1 MIYMTNKI
9 VAIQGDNLKK
19 INIKTDTTI
28 FLANEAQNKGYKLF
42 YYYPENLSNI
52 RGKTVSEGYFI
63 KIDYSKKKFYKI
75 LKKSKLDLSFAK
87 YILIR
92 QDPPFNLEYIST
104 TLMLDRIKDK
114 TKIINDPTSVRNI
127 SEKFYSINFLKFMPP
142 TIFTKDLKLIKK
154 FYKENNK
161 IVIKP
166 IHGYAGKDILFI
178 DRNFNQ
184 KTIKTYI
191 KKIGHVMAQK
201 FLPLVKH
208 GDKRVFILNGKV
220 KGAIKRVPSKGSIL
234 SNISQ
239 GGSALK
245 TKLNKKELYISKV
258 IAKKL
263 KKNNIFFAGIDLISN
278 YLIGDINVTSPTG
291 LPQYKDLTGINLAK
305 NYWDEVKKLK

>member
-1 MIYMTNKI
+1 MQKI
-9 VAIQGDNLKK
+9 IAIQANSVDL
-19 INIKTDTTI
+19 INIETDTTLQ
-28 FLANEAQNKGYKLF
+28 LALEAQKRSYQIYWYETKDLSLIKGKVYAKAKKVIF
-42 YYYPENLSNI
+42 FEN
-52 RGKTVSEGYFI
+52 RKKYF
-63 KIDYSKKKFYKI
+63 KI
-75 LKKSKLDLSFAK
+75 LKYVNLDLSKAN

-92 QDPPFNLEYIST
+92 QNPPFNMDYITSTLYLENIS
-104 TLMLDRIKDK
+104 KK
-114 TKIINDPTSVRNI
+114 VKILNNPISVRNI

-178 DRNFNQ
+178 DRNFNE
-184 KTIKTYI
+184 KIIKRYI
-191 KKIGHVMAQK
+191 KKIGHVMVQK

-220 KGAIKRVPSKGSIL
+220 KGAIRRVPSKGSIL

-291 LPQYKDLTGINLAK
+291 LPQYKNLTGINLAK

>member
-1 MIYMTNKI
+1 MQKI
-9 VAIQGDNLKK
+9 IAIQANSVDL
-19 INIKTDTTI
+19 INIETDTTLQ
-28 FLANEAQNKGYKLF
+28 LALEAQKRSYQIYWYETKDLSLIKGKVYAKAKKVIF
-42 YYYPENLSNI
+42 FEN
-52 RGKTVSEGYFI
+52 RKKYF
-63 KIDYSKKKFYKI
+63 KI
-75 LKKSKLDLSFAK
+75 LKFVNLDLSKAN

-92 QDPPFNLEYIST
+92 QNPPFNMDYITSTLYLENIP
-104 TLMLDRIKDK
+104 KK
-114 TKIINDPTSVRNI
+114 VKILNNPISVRNI

-142 TIFTKDLKLIKK
+142 TIITKDLKLIKK

-178 DRNFNQ
+178 DRNFNEN
-184 KTIKTYI
+184 TIKRYI
-191 KKIGHVMAQK
+191 KKIGHVMVQK

-220 KGAIKRVPSKGSIL
+220 KGAIRRVPSKGSIL

-245 TKLNKKELYISKV
+245 TKLNKKELHISKV

>member
-1 MIYMTNKI
+1 MQKI
-9 VAIQGDNLKK
+9 IAIQANSVEL
-19 INIKTDTTI
+19 INIETDTTLQ
-28 FLANEAQNKGYKLF
+28 LALEAQKRSYQIYWYETKDLSLIKGKVYAKAKKVIF
-42 YYYPENLSNI
+42 FEN
-52 RGKTVSEGYFI
+52 RKKYFN
-63 KIDYSKKKFYKI
+63 I
-75 LKKSKLDLSFAK
+75 LKHVNLDLSKAN

-92 QDPPFNLEYIST
+92 QNPPFNMDYITSTLYLENIP
-104 TLMLDRIKDK
+104 KK
-114 TKIINDPTSVRNI
+114 VKILNSPISVRNI

-142 TIFTKDLKLIKK
+142 TIFTKDLELIKK
-154 FYKENNK
+154 FYKENSK

-178 DRNFNQ
+178 DRNFN
-184 KTIKTYI
+184 KNIIKRYI
-191 KKIGHVMAQK
+191 KKIGHVMVQK

-220 KGAIKRVPSKGSIL
+220 KGAIRRVPSKGSIL

-245 TKLNKKELYISKV
+245 TKLNKKELYISNF

-305 NYWDEVKKLK
+305 NYWDEAKKLK

>member
-1 MIYMTNKI
+1 MQKI
-9 VAIQGDNLKK
+9 IAIQANSVDL
-19 INIKTDTTI
+19 INIETDTTLQ
-28 FLANEAQNKGYKLF
+28 LALEAQKRSYQIYWYETKDLSLLKGKVYAKAKKVIF
-42 YYYPENLSNI
+42 FEN
-52 RGKTVSEGYFI
+52 RKKYFN
-63 KIDYSKKKFYKI
+63 I
-75 LKKSKLDLSFAK
+75 LKHVNLDLSKAN

-92 QDPPFNLEYIST
+92 QNPPFNMDYITSTLYLENIP
-104 TLMLDRIKDK
+104 KK
-114 TKIINDPTSVRNI
+114 VKILNNPISVRNI

-142 TIFTKDLKLIKK
+142 TIFTKDLELIKK
-154 FYKENNK
+154 FYKENGK

-178 DRNFNQ
+178 DRNFN
-184 KTIKTYI
+184 KNIIKRYI
-191 KKIGHVMAQK
+191 KKIGHVMVQK

-220 KGAIKRVPSKGSIL
+220 KGAIRRVPSKGSIL

-291 LPQYKDLTGINLAK
+291 LPQYKNLTGINLSK

>member
-1 MIYMTNKI
+1 MQKI
-9 VAIQGDNLKK
+9 IAIQANSVDL
-19 INIKTDTTI
+19 INIETDTTLQ
-28 FLANEAQNKGYKLF
+28 LALEAQKRSYQIYWYETKDLSLIKGKVYAKAKKVIF
-42 YYYPENLSNI
+42 FEN
-52 RGKTVSEGYFI
+52 RKKYF
-63 KIDYSKKKFYKI
+63 KI
-75 LKKSKLDLSFAK
+75 LKHVNLDLSKAN

-92 QDPPFNLEYIST
+92 QNPPFNMDYITSTLYLENIP
-104 TLMLDRIKDK
+104 KK
-114 TKIINDPTSVRNI
+114 VKILNNPISVRNI
-127 SEKFYSINFLKFMPP
+127 SEKFYSSNFLKFMPP

-178 DRNFNQ
+178 DRNFNEE
-184 KTIKTYI
+184 TIKIYI
-191 KKIGHVMAQK
+191 KKIGHVMVQK

-220 KGAIKRVPSKGSIL
+220 KGAIRRVPSKGSIL

-245 TKLNKKELYISKV
+245 TKLNKKELHISKV

-291 LPQYKDLTGINLAK
+291 LTQYKDLTGINLAE

>member
-1 MIYMTNKI
+1 MQKI
-9 VAIQGDNLKK
+9 IAIQANSVDL
-19 INIKTDTTI
+19 INIETDTTLQ
-28 FLANEAQNKGYKLF
+28 LALEAQKRSYQIYWYETKDLSLIKGKVYAKAKKVIF
-42 YYYPENLSNI
+42 FEN
-52 RGKTVSEGYFI
+52 RKKYF
-63 KIDYSKKKFYKI
+63 KI
-75 LKKSKLDLSFAK
+75 LKYVNLDLSKAN

-92 QDPPFNLEYIST
+92 QNPPFNMDYITSTLYLENIP
-104 TLMLDRIKDK
+104 KK
-114 TKIINDPTSVRNI
+114 VKILNNPISVRNI

-178 DRNFNQ
+178 DRNFNE
-184 KTIKTYI
+184 KIIKRYI
-191 KKIGHVMAQK
+191 KKIGHVMVQK

-220 KGAIKRVPSKGSIL
+220 KGAIRRVPSKGSIL

-245 TKLNKKELYISKV
+245 TKLNKKELNISKV

-291 LPQYKDLTGINLAK
+291 LPQYKDLTGINLAE

>member
-1 MIYMTNKI
+1 MQKI
-9 VAIQGDNLKK
+9 IAIQANSVDL
-19 INIKTDTTI
+19 INIETDTTLQ
-28 FLANEAQNKGYKLF
+28 LALEAQKRSYQIYWYETKDLSLLKGKVYAKAKKVIF
-42 YYYPENLSNI
+42 FEN
-52 RGKTVSEGYFI
+52 RKKYFN
-63 KIDYSKKKFYKI
+63 I
-75 LKKSKLDLSFAK
+75 LKHVNLDLSKAN

-92 QDPPFNLEYIST
+92 QNPPFNMDYITSTLYLENIP
-104 TLMLDRIKDK
+104 KK
-114 TKIINDPTSVRNI
+114 VKILNNPISVRNI

-178 DRNFNQ
+178 DRNFNE
-184 KTIKTYI
+184 KTINRYI
-191 KKIGHVMAQK
+191 KKIGHVMVQK

-220 KGAIKRVPSKGSIL
+220 KGAIRRVPSKGSIL

-291 LPQYKDLTGINLAK
+291 LPQYKNLTGINLAK

>member
-1 MIYMTNKI
+1 MQKI
-9 VAIQGDNLKK
+9 IAIQANSVDL
-19 INIKTDTTI
+19 INIETDTTLQ
-28 FLANEAQNKGYKLF
+28 LALEAQKRSYQIYWQETKDLSLIKGTVYAKAKKVIF
-42 YYYPENLSNI
+42 FEN
-52 RGKTVSEGYFI
+52 RKKYF
-63 KIDYSKKKFYKI
+63 KI
-75 LKKSKLDLSFAK
+75 LKHVNLDLSK
-87 YILIR
+87 TNYILIR
-92 QDPPFNLEYIST
+92 QNPPFNMDYITSTLYLEN
-104 TLMLDRIKDK
+104 LPKK
-114 TKIINDPTSVRNI
+114 VKILNNPISVRNI

-154 FYKENNK
+154 FYKKNNK

-178 DRNFNQ
+178 DRNFNE
-184 KTIKTYI
+184 KTIKIYI
-191 KKIGHVMAQK
+191 KKIGHVMVQK
-201 FLPLVKH
+201 FLPLVKD

-220 KGAIKRVPSKGSIL
+220 KGAIRRVPSKGSIL

-245 TKLNKKELYISKV
+245 TKLNKKELNISKV

-291 LPQYKDLTGINLAK
+291 LPQYKDLTGINLAE

>member
-1 MIYMTNKI
+1 MQKI
-9 VAIQGDNLKK
+9 IAIQANSVDL
-19 INIKTDTTI
+19 INIETDTTLQ
-28 FLANEAQNKGYKLF
+28 LALEAQKRSYQIYWYETKDLSLIKGKVYAKAKKVIF
-42 YYYPENLSNI
+42 FEN
-52 RGKTVSEGYFI
+52 RKKYF
-63 KIDYSKKKFYKI
+63 KI
-75 LKKSKLDLSFAK
+75 LKFVNLDLSKAN

-92 QDPPFNLEYIST
+92 QNPPFNMDYITSTLYLENIP
-104 TLMLDRIKDK
+104 KK
-114 TKIINDPTSVRNI
+114 VKILNNPISVRNI

-154 FYKENNK
+154 FFKENNK

-178 DRNFNQ
+178 DRNFNE
-184 KTIKTYI
+184 KTINRYI
-191 KKIGHVMAQK
+191 KKIGHVMVQK

-220 KGAIKRVPSKGSIL
+220 KGAIRRVPSKGSIL

-245 TKLNKKELYISKV
+245 TKLNKKELNISKV

>member
-1 MIYMTNKI
+1 MQKI
-9 VAIQGDNLKK
+9 IAIQANSVDL
-19 INIKTDTTI
+19 INIETDTTLQ
-28 FLANEAQNKGYKLF
+28 LALEAQKRSYQIYWYETKDLSLIKGKVYAKAKKVIF
-42 YYYPENLSNI
+42 FEN
-52 RGKTVSEGYFI
+52 RKKYFN
-63 KIDYSKKKFYKI
+63 I
-75 LKKSKLDLSFAK
+75 LKHVNLDLSKAN

-92 QDPPFNLEYIST
+92 QNPPFNMDYITSTLYLENIP
-104 TLMLDRIKDK
+104 KK
-114 TKIINDPTSVRNI
+114 VKILNNPISVRNI

-142 TIFTKDLKLIKK
+142 TIITKDLKLIKK

-178 DRNFNQ
+178 DRNFNE
-184 KTIKTYI
+184 KTIKIYI
-191 KKIGHVMAQK
+191 KKIGHVMVQK

-220 KGAIKRVPSKGSIL
+220 KGAITRVPSKGSIL

-245 TKLNKKELYISKV
+245 TKLNKKELYISNV
-258 IAKKL
+258 IARKL

>member
-1 MIYMTNKI
+1 MQKI
-9 VAIQGDNLKK
+9 IAIQANSVDL
-19 INIKTDTTI
+19 INIETDTTLQ
-28 FLANEAQNKGYKLF
+28 LALEAQKRSYQIYWYETKDLSLIKGKVYAKAKKVIF
-42 YYYPENLSNI
+42 FEN
-52 RGKTVSEGYFI
+52 RKKYF
-63 KIDYSKKKFYKI
+63 KI
-75 LKKSKLDLSFAK
+75 LKFVNLDLSKAN

-92 QDPPFNLEYIST
+92 QNPPFNMDYITSTLYLENIP
-104 TLMLDRIKDK
+104 KK
-114 TKIINDPTSVRNI
+114 VKILNNPISVRNI

-178 DRNFNQ
+178 DRNFNEN
-184 KTIKTYI
+184 TIKRYI
-191 KKIGHVMAQK
+191 KKIGHVMVQK

-220 KGAIKRVPSKGSIL
+220 KGAIRRVPSKGSIL

-258 IAKKL
+258 IAK
-263 KKNNIFFAGIDLISN
+263 N
-278 YLIGDINVTSPTG
+278 
-291 LPQYKDLTGINLAK
+291 
-305 NYWDEVKKLK
+305 

>member
-1 MIYMTNKI
+1 MQKI
-9 VAIQGDNLKK
+9 IAIQANSVDL
-19 INIKTDTTI
+19 INIETDTTLQ
-28 FLANEAQNKGYKLF
+28 LALEAQKRSYQIYWYETKDLSLIKGKVYAKAKKVIF
-42 YYYPENLSNI
+42 FEN
-52 RGKTVSEGYFI
+52 R
-63 KIDYSKKKFYKI
+63 KKYYKI
-75 LKKSKLDLSFAK
+75 LKHVNLDLSKAN

-92 QDPPFNLEYIST
+92 QNPPFNMDYITSTLYLENIP
-104 TLMLDRIKDK
+104 KK
-114 TKIINDPTSVRNI
+114 VKILNNPISVRNI

-178 DRNFNQ
+178 DSNFNQ

-191 KKIGHVMAQK
+191 KKIGHVMVQK
-201 FLPLVKH
+201 FLPLVKD

-220 KGAIKRVPSKGSIL
+220 KGAIRRVPSKGSIL

>member
-1 MIYMTNKI
+1 MQKI
-9 VAIQGDNLKK
+9 IAIQANSVDL
-19 INIKTDTTI
+19 INIETDTTLQ
-28 FLANEAQNKGYKLF
+28 LALEAQKRSYQIYWYETKDLSLIKGKVYAEAKKVIF
-42 YYYPENLSNI
+42 FEN
-52 RGKTVSEGYFI
+52 RKKYF
-63 KIDYSKKKFYKI
+63 KI
-75 LKKSKLDLSFAK
+75 LKHVNLDLSKAN

-92 QDPPFNLEYIST
+92 QNPPFNMDYITSTLYLENIP
-104 TLMLDRIKDK
+104 KK
-114 TKIINDPTSVRNI
+114 VKILNNPISVRNI

-142 TIFTKDLKLIKK
+142 TIFTKDLELIKK
-154 FYKENNK
+154 FYKENSK

-166 IHGYAGKDILFI
+166 THGYAGKDILFI
-178 DRNFNQ
+178 DRNFN
-184 KTIKTYI
+184 KNIIKRYI
-191 KKIGHVMAQK
+191 KKIGHVMVQK
-201 FLPLVKH
+201 FLPLVKY

-220 KGAIKRVPSKGSIL
+220 KGAIRRVPSKGSIL

-291 LPQYKDLTGINLAK
+291 LPQYKNLTGINLAK

>member
-1 MIYMTNKI
+1 MQKI
-9 VAIQGDNLKK
+9 IAIQANSVEL
-19 INIKTDTTI
+19 INIETDTTLQ
-28 FLANEAQNKGYKLF
+28 LALEAQKRSYQIYWYETKDLSLIKGKVYAKAKKVIF
-42 YYYPENLSNI
+42 FEN
-52 RGKTVSEGYFI
+52 RKKYF
-63 KIDYSKKKFYKI
+63 KI
-75 LKKSKLDLSFAK
+75 LKFVNLDLSKAN

-92 QDPPFNLEYIST
+92 QNPPFNMDYITSTLYLENIP
-104 TLMLDRIKDK
+104 KK
-114 TKIINDPTSVRNI
+114 VKILNNPISVRNI

-178 DRNFNQ
+178 DRNFN
-184 KTIKTYI
+184 KNIIKRYI
-191 KKIGHVMAQK
+191 KKIGHVMVQK

-220 KGAIKRVPSKGSIL
+220 KGAIRRVPSKGSIL

-245 TKLNKKELYISKV
+245 TKLNKKELHISKV

-291 LPQYKDLTGINLAK
+291 LPQYKNLTGINLAK

>member
-1 MIYMTNKI
+1 MQKI
-9 VAIQGDNLKK
+9 IAIQANSVEL
-19 INIKTDTTI
+19 INIETDTTLQ
-28 FLANEAQNKGYKLF
+28 LALEAQKRSYQIYWYETKDLSLLKGKVYAKAKKVIF
-42 YYYPENLSNI
+42 FEN
-52 RGKTVSEGYFI
+52 RKKYFN
-63 KIDYSKKKFYKI
+63 I
-75 LKKSKLDLSFAK
+75 LKHVNLDLSKAN

-92 QDPPFNLEYIST
+92 QNPPFNMDYITSTLYLENIP
-104 TLMLDRIKDK
+104 KK
-114 TKIINDPTSVRNI
+114 VKILNSPISVRNI

-154 FYKENNK
+154 FYKENSK

-178 DRNFNQ
+178 DRNFN
-184 KTIKTYI
+184 KNIIKRYI
-191 KKIGHVMAQK
+191 KKIGHVMVQK

-220 KGAIKRVPSKGSIL
+220 KGAIRRVPSKGSIL

-291 LPQYKDLTGINLAK
+291 LPQYKNLTGINLAK

>member
-1 MIYMTNKI
+1 MQKI
-9 VAIQGDNLKK
+9 IAIQANSVDL
-19 INIKTDTTI
+19 INIETDTTLQ
-28 FLANEAQNKGYKLF
+28 LALEAQNRSYQIYWYETKDLSLIKGKVYAKAKKVIF
-42 YYYPENLSNI
+42 FEN
-52 RGKTVSEGYFI
+52 RKKYF
-63 KIDYSKKKFYKI
+63 KI
-75 LKKSKLDLSFAK
+75 LKYVNLDLSKAN

-92 QDPPFNLEYIST
+92 QNPPFNMDYITSTLYLENIP
-104 TLMLDRIKDK
+104 KK
-114 TKIINDPTSVRNI
+114 VKILNNPISVRNI

-142 TIFTKDLKLIKK
+142 TIFTKDLELIKK
-154 FYKENNK
+154 FYKENSK

-178 DRNFNQ
+178 DRNFN
-184 KTIKTYI
+184 KNIIKRYI
-191 KKIGHVMAQK
+191 KKIGHVMVQK

-220 KGAIKRVPSKGSIL
+220 KGAIRRVPSKGSIL

-291 LPQYKDLTGINLAK
+291 LPQYKNLTGINLAK

>member
-1 MIYMTNKI
+1 MQKI
-9 VAIQGDNLKK
+9 IAIQANSVDL
-19 INIKTDTTI
+19 INIETDTTLQ
-28 FLANEAQNKGYKLF
+28 LALEAQKRSYQIYWYETKDLSLIKGKVYAKAKKVIF
-42 YYYPENLSNI
+42 FEN
-52 RGKTVSEGYFI
+52 RKKYF
-63 KIDYSKKKFYKI
+63 KI
-75 LKKSKLDLSFAK
+75 LKHVNLDLSKAN

-92 QDPPFNLEYIST
+92 QNPPFNMDYITSTLYLENIP
-104 TLMLDRIKDK
+104 KK
-114 TKIINDPTSVRNI
+114 VKILNSPISVRNI

-142 TIFTKDLKLIKK
+142 TIFTKDLELIKK
-154 FYKENNK
+154 FYKENSK

-178 DRNFNQ
+178 DRNFNE
-184 KTIKTYI
+184 KTIKIYI
-191 KKIGHVMAQK
+191 KKIGHVMVQK

-220 KGAIKRVPSKGSIL
+220 KGAIRRVPSKGSIL

-245 TKLNKKELYISKV
+245 TKLNKKELHISKV

>member
-1 MIYMTNKI
+1 MQKI
-9 VAIQGDNLKK
+9 IAIQANSVDL
-19 INIKTDTTI
+19 INIETDTTLQ
-28 FLANEAQNKGYKLF
+28 LALEAQKRSYQIYWYETKDLSLIKGKVYAKAKKVIF
-42 YYYPENLSNI
+42 FEN
-52 RGKTVSEGYFI
+52 RKKYF
-63 KIDYSKKKFYKI
+63 KI
-75 LKKSKLDLSFAK
+75 LKYVNLDLSKAN

-92 QDPPFNLEYIST
+92 QNPPFNMDYITSTLYLENIP
-104 TLMLDRIKDK
+104 KK
-114 TKIINDPTSVRNI
+114 VKILNNPISVRNI

-154 FYKENNK
+154 FFKENNK

-178 DRNFNQ
+178 DRNFNE
-184 KTIKTYI
+184 KTIKIYI
-191 KKIGHVMAQK
+191 KKIGHVMVQK

-220 KGAIKRVPSKGSIL
+220 KGAIRRVPSKGSIL

-245 TKLNKKELYISKV
+245 TKLNKKELNISKV